1 MLVRAAYGWWLAAC
15 GYTATGSAPGGAP
28 CGAPRGPNVWCVLGG
43 VLLSRTLA
51 GAVPSALSG
60 LASGFGMDT
69 GRFPVAVTTETT
81 TWAVRQCSCDSVI
94 RLPANTH
101 TRMRMLCVWL
111 VVGLGVDRIVDALR
125 MLTRAH
131 PPPTHAVC
139 VVCGGVVVCVGLLVP
154 VSSKPLP
161 VFHFWP
167 INPVV
172 CWGPTKKDKSFLW
185 RPYLEDGFPLR
196 CFQRLPVPNVANQP
210 CPGRDN
216 WHTRGSSVPVLSY

>member
-1 MLVRAAYGWWLAAC
+1 MVAGGVWVHSNWFGPRGCSLWSPPGAERVVCARWCPTLPH
-15 GYTATGSAPGGAP
+15 PGG
-28 CGAPRGPNVWCVLGG
+28 C
-43 VLLSRTLA
+43 STI
-51 GAVPSALSG
+51 GAVRLSFRVRDG
-60 LASGFGMDT
+60 A

-111 VVGLGVDRIVDALR
+111 VVGLGVDRIVDASLLPYR
-125 MLTRAH
+125 SPAGT
-131 PPPTHAVC
+131 PTHAVC

-196 CFQRLPVPNVANQP
+196 CFQRLPFPNVANQP